1 MILAPTETR
10 QLVEF
15 LLSRFYGERCVFLKL
30 TSFLK
35 FCNLYYYAVVLLC
48 SSTKRRLNC
57 SDFFSFRLLLTIIPS
72 FYQFSKL
79 YVYNFRILQAKVTH
93 STTNIVLVPNYTA
106 IKLNLME
113 YSDRFSAVLQAAE
126 IEKSRLSAMNPS
138 FANTNNSSESTDS
151 FLSLLI
157 PAPLRET
164 LWTTVALYLGWRLVS
179 RLR

>member
-1 MILAPTETR
+1 
-10 QLVEF
+10 
-15 LLSRFYGERCVFLKL
+15 
-30 TSFLK
+30 
-35 FCNLYYYAVVLLC
+35 
-48 SSTKRRLNC
+48 
-57 SDFFSFRLLLTIIPS
+57 
-72 FYQFSKL
+72 
-79 YVYNFRILQAKVTH
+79 
-93 STTNIVLVPNYTA
+93 
-106 IKLNLME
+106 ME

-138 FANTNNSSESTDS
+138 FANTNNTSGSTDS